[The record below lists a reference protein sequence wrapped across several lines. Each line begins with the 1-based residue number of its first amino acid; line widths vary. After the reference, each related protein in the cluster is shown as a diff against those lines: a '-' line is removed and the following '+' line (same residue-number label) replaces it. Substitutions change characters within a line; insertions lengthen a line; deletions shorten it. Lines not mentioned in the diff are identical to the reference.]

1 MPACAT
7 ALRRARWRPRGNTR
21 AACAACIRL
30 YIPAPRRTN
39 AGAAARPCARGPA
52 ARPVLG
58 ASNQS
63 EVWAGAHYILSVTG
77 ITLTPLELASER
89 EGIAPQGRRERRSR
103 RGLLGTW
110 SHTTLRAL

>member
-52 ARPVLG
+52 ARPVLASVESIGSFG
-58 ASNQS
+58 ARELRASGVN
-63 EVWAGAHYILSVTG
+63 
-77 ITLTPLELASER
+77 LTPLELASER
-89 EGIAPQGRRERRSR
+89 EGIAAQGRRERRSR
-103 RGLLGTW
+103 RGLLGAW